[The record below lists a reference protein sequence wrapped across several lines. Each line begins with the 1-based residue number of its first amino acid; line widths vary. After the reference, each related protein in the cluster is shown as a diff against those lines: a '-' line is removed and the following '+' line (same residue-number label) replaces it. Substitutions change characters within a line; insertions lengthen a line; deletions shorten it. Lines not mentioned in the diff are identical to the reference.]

1 MGRKAA
7 FNFMPM
13 IVIIAVLA
21 VVGYLALRPDSS
33 PIAKGVQWIS
43 SQIEGFSAPILDT
56 PKCPDGYRFFN
67 DDVGESFCCKGNVN
81 PYTHKCEASGGGN
94 VEYDMRTDG
103 GHGRFDVI
111 GWVGGKPNSSVEE
124 LYNMCSRD
132 CTKNQSCKQFTV
144 VHKMNM
150 CVTFS
155 SVDTSDPIGPW
166 SKTYIKKA
174 GNSNNLCAFKEGVKD
189 PRKRDGSV
197 LPSCNSLITRTHTD
211 NQNKLCPGSKPNYAS
226 IGKCCTMGADMDGYD
241 CSDYDNADTS
251 RYCVLGEPKKAGE
264 RRCSDLQMSEGV
276 KCPDGMNIS
285 WYGLGQREAKKYGAS
300 ANNSWLPV
308 CMSIEH
314 TCIPDSV
321 LSHVQQTRGLYTDK
335 KAEDWKYSCSGYN
348 KRYVERDFTAQLDNS
363 YP

>member
-43 SQIEGFSAPILDT
+43 SQIEGFTAPILDT

-67 DDVGESFCCKGNVN
+67 DDIGESFCCKGNIN
-81 PYTHKCEASGGGN
+81 PYTHRCESK
-94 VEYDMRTDG
+94 D
-103 GHGRFDVI
+103 
-111 GWVGGKPNSSVEE
+111 KNS
-124 LYNMCSRD
+124 LCS
-132 CTKNQSCKQFTV
+132 
-144 VHKMNM
+144 
-150 CVTFS
+150 
-155 SVDTSDPIGPW
+155 
-166 SKTYIKKA
+166 
-174 GNSNNLCAFKEGVKD
+174 FKEGVKD

-197 LPSCNSLITRTHTD
+197 LPSCNSMISRNHSD

-226 IGKCCTMGADMDGYD
+226 IGKCCTMNSDMDGYD

-300 ANNSWLPV
+300 ANNTWLPV
-308 CMSIEH
+308 CMSIDH

-335 KAEDWKYSCSGYN
+335 KAEEWKYSCSGYN

>member
-43 SQIEGFSAPILDT
+43 SQIEGFTAPILDT
-56 PKCPDGYRFFN
+56 PKCPDGFRFFN

-81 PYTHKCEASGGGN
+81 PYTHKCEASSGKTVDFELKAGGSHGPYDAVGYHIN
-94 VEYDMRTDG
+94 KPGVSDDEY
-103 GHGRFDVI
+103 
-111 GWVGGKPNSSVEE
+111 
-124 LYNMCSRD
+124 YNMCRND
-132 CTKNQSCKQFTV
+132 CTKNPSCKQFSV
-144 VHKMNM
+144 VKKLGCIMY
-150 CVTFS
+150 S
-155 SVDTSDPIGPW
+155 SVNQGNPPDAGV
-166 SKTYIKKA
+166 KTYIKKA
-174 GNSNNLCAFKEGVKD
+174 GNSNNLCSFKEGVKD
-189 PRKRDGSV
+189 PRKRDGSI
-197 LPSCNSLITRTHTD
+197 LPSCNSMITRTHTNKQD
-211 NQNKLCPGSKPNYAS
+211 KLCPGSKPNYAS
-226 IGKCCTMGADMDGYD
+226 IGKCCTMNSDMDGYD

-300 ANNSWLPV
+300 ANNTWLPV
-308 CMSIEH
+308 CMSIDH
-314 TCIPDSV
+314 TCIPDIV

-335 KAEDWKYSCSGYN
+335 KAEEWKYSCSGYN
-348 KRYVERDFTAQLDNS
+348 KRYVERDFTVQLDNS

>member
-43 SQIEGFSAPILDT
+43 SQIEGFTSPILDT
-56 PKCPDGYRFFN
+56 PKCPDRYRFFN
-67 DDVGESFCCKGNVN
+67 DDIGESFCCKGNVN
-81 PYTHKCEASGGGN
+81 PYTHRCE
-94 VEYDMRTDG
+94 
-103 GHGRFDVI
+103 
-111 GWVGGKPNSSVEE
+111 GKDN
-124 LYNMCSRD
+124 
-132 CTKNQSCKQFTV
+132 
-144 VHKMNM
+144 
-150 CVTFS
+150 
-155 SVDTSDPIGPW
+155 
-166 SKTYIKKA
+166 
-174 GNSNNLCAFKEGVKD
+174 NNLCAFKEGVKD
-189 PRKRDGSV
+189 PRKRDGSI
-197 LPSCNSLITRTHTD
+197 LPSCNSMITKTHTD
-211 NQNKLCPGSKPNYAS
+211 KQDKLCPGSKPNYAS

-241 CSDYDNADTS
+241 CSDYDNADSS
-251 RYCVLGEPKKAGE
+251 RYCVLGEPTRAGE

-300 ANNSWLPV
+300 ANNTWLPV
-308 CMSIEH
+308 CMSIDH

-335 KAEDWKYSCSGYN
+335 KAEEWKYSCSGYN